1 MFECHV
7 CGNKG
12 ARAEFV
18 SEVFLIDGRRVLV
31 EHIPA
36 NVCDRCGE
44 PEFSAD
50 VAETVRK
57 MIHGGARPTKT
68 ETLDVFALA

>member
-7 CGNKG
+7 CGNKN
-12 ARAEFV
+12 ARDEFV

-36 NVCDRCGE
+36 NVCERCGE
-44 PEFSAD
+44 PEFSAN

-57 MIHGGARPTKT
+57 MIHEGVSPIKT
-68 ETLDVFALA
+68 ETLDVFALT